1 MRGVH
6 SFARRAETRRT
17 HGAAV
22 QKGFAQSFGQ
32 AHIAQPARG
41 AFENLEKV
49 ENEKY
54 EKQKIDRVITEDEVR
69 EQINHLKDYFYNPKN
84 LIRTKYVLSQYID
97 RIDISNENVQVQFK
111 VSMSPSD
118 NAEV

>member
-1 MRGVH
+1 M
-6 SFARRAETRRT
+6 SDKIKEYEEQIKKTAEFI
-17 HGAAV
+17 
-22 QKGFAQSFGQ
+22 Q
-32 AHIAQPARG
+32 
-41 AFENLEKV
+41 
-49 ENEKY
+49 KY

-84 LIRTKYVLSQYID
+84 IIRTKFVLSQYID

-118 NAEV
+118 NTDGDCFVFILR